1 MLTIKNIKELEL
13 NFCHQRGLREIT
25 ETTNALGEHFYCF
38 NFGPI
43 GDGKGWNKET
53 EVRLGRDL
61 KVGRGLKGGEY
72 QIFVM
77 GLQMSTR
84 HFVTIDDIKSKDGLV
99 LAISKV
105 LAQAKWWWENEATL

>member
-1 MLTIKNIKELEL
+1 MLTIQNIKQLEL

-25 ETTNALGEHFYCF
+25 ETQNKLGENFYCF

-43 GDGKGWNKET
+43 SDGNGWNKET
-53 EVRLGRDL
+53 QVRLSRDMQTPD
-61 KVGRGLKGGEY
+61 VGYY

-84 HFVTIDDIKSKDGLV
+84 HFVTIDNIKSKDGL
-99 LAISKV
+99 ASEISKV